1 MCDKNLWLITRLT
14 VKGANITQPSIFQN
28 VWFLTSHPHYYNPLL
43 RTCLILKHFRF
54 WQMVFDVFFMLHSV
68 NLETREVTVIY
79 LLSKNVWPLSPDKV
93 PCQRLSN
100 HVVCNVD
107 NGGCGIL
114 FPDQG
119 WIQRV
124 LQIPKKQ
131 ISKQHVCKSVTVND
145 VLSNEVQ

>member
-1 MCDKNLWLITRLT
+1 MNWGLF
-14 VKGANITQPSIFQN
+14 VESPSGLFASHCEHNMFYFIPIS
-28 VWFLTSHPHYYNPLL
+28 VWCLL
-43 RTCLILKHFRF
+43 SFARGRTCLKHFIF
-54 WQMVFDVFFMLHSV
+54 WQMVFGVLFMLHSV
-68 NLETREVTVIY
+68 NLETGEVTVRY

-93 PCQRLSN
+93 PCQRLAN
-100 HVVCNVD
+100 HIACNLY

-119 WIQRV
+119 WIQCV

-131 ISKQHVCKSVTVND
+131 ISRQHVCKSVTVND